1 MPARMATVEDRQ
13 DGVSQDDTE
22 PAGPEATQA
31 PTGGDGE
38 LPDVLVHVVGAVERP
53 GVVRLAPGGR
63 VLDAV
68 EQAGGA
74 TADADLA
81 RLNLARVVADGE
93 QVVVLREGEEA
104 PETASDQGG
113 GEPAG
118 EVPEPGGGPVDLNL
132 ATAAELE
139 ALPGIGPVLSQRI
152 VEHRDAYG
160 PFTSVDALLEVSG
173 VGPAVLERLRPEVRV

>member
-1 MPARMATVEDRQ
+1 MPARMVTSVPDRERED
-13 DGVSQDDTE
+13 DGARDVAQSPTE
-22 PAGPEATQA
+22 PPTDGTGPA
-31 PTGGDGE
+31 
-38 LPDVLVHVVGAVERP
+38 DVLVHVVGAVERP

-81 RLNLARVVADGE
+81 RLNLARVVTDGE

-104 PETASDQGG
+104 PVAAPDQGG
-113 GEPAG
+113 GEPARDG
-118 EVPEPGGGPVDLNL
+118 PDPGGSQIDLNR
-132 ATAAELE
+132 ATAAELD

-160 PFTSVDALLEVSG
+160 PFASVDALLEVSG
-173 VGPAVLERLRPEVRV
+173 VGPAVLERLRTGVRV